1 MDIVYETIK
10 KIPGVSDNEAHEF
23 ASRLGKSSDVAT
35 KADLEKLKA
44 EMYALNNRT
53 ITWIC
58 GFIVAYSLVLIAL
71 TQLVIS

>member
-1 MDIVYETIK
+1 MGIVYETIK
-10 KIPGVSDNEAHEF
+10 KIPGVSDNEAHEV

-44 EMYALNNRT
+44 EMYTLNNRT
-53 ITWIC
+53 ITWIF
-58 GFIVAYSLVLIAL
+58 GFIVAYFLVLIAL